1 LIVQI
6 FRFTPGNA
14 DASLRTQSS
23 SIRSC
28 FTVASEQ
35 PYLHNLSGVFSAP
48 IQAWSDA
55 HGQIR
60 HVGAQGIYC
69 GDDRVL
75 HTAVLTVDGREP
87 EWVSTQLRSSK
98 ETDYIYFVRA
108 DAEVAD
114 PLLSLVRTRTADSGR
129 IRHGEDT
136 ENLTGCSGRV
146 AETLRLESAMRE
158 PVALTVRLTLGAD
171 NTTMEDIKQGAPGGA
186 VVEPAGTTWSW
197 RDKDTVLALTAANA
211 AVSIHGSKVTIE
223 WAVEVFPGV
232 PLELAWAVDLTDA
245 DSPMLAADGE
255 PIVAPASE
263 DPRISRLLQRSVS
276 DLNSLRLA
284 HVSHPHDTFLA
295 AGAPWFFTMFGRDS
309 IIAARMLLPINT
321 AIAGGTLRAL
331 AGRQGTETDHTTAVQ
346 PGKIL
351 HEVRRTVLTMAES
364 GHALRLPP
372 VYYGTI
378 DATPL
383 WICLLHDAWK
393 AGMPDAEVEE
403 LLPNLQ
409 DALEWLRD
417 HGDLDGDGFLEY
429 LDASGAGLVN
439 QGWKDS
445 GDAIRWHDGTLAKG
459 PIALAE
465 VQAYAYEAA
474 IMGADLLESFGRSGA
489 EEWRDY
495 AAGMAER
502 FRAQFWCEDELG
514 PYPALALDADKKPVD
529 GVTSNMGHLLGTG
542 ILNEEEQR
550 TVVRRVMDPTMFS
563 GYGVRT
569 LSTTNGGYWPTRY
582 HAGAVWSHDTALII
596 GGMLADGFKA
606 EAAQLAAGL
615 LHVAEANDWRLPEL
629 FGGHSADTMRNP
641 VPFPASCRP
650 QAWASASSVVIAAA
664 LGQDELGRQDQR
676 RNGNVQEAAATE
688 DLLAGVV
695 SR

>member
-1 LIVQI
+1 M
-6 FRFTPGNA
+6 
-14 DASLRTQSS
+14 
-23 SIRSC
+23 
-28 FTVASEQ
+28 ASEQ

-60 HVGAQGIYC
+60 RAGAQGIYC

-75 HTAVLTVDGREP
+75 NSAVLSVDGREP
-87 EWVSTQLRSSK
+87 EWVSTQLHSSK

-108 DAEVAD
+108 QAEVAD
-114 PLLSLVRTRTADSGR
+114 PLLSLVRTRTAESGR
-129 IRHGEDT
+129 VRPGEDT
-136 ENLTGCSGRV
+136 ESLTGCTGRV
-146 AETLRLESAMRE
+146 AETLRIESAFRR
-158 PVALTVRLTLGAD
+158 PVALNVRLTLTAD
-171 NTTMEDIKQGAPGGA
+171 NATMEQIKQGERSSRPVEPASNSWSWRDDDTALLLTTGASDGTVPAAVEFAGSTVTIDWAVEVKPGA
-186 VVEPAGTTWSW
+186 VVE
-197 RDKDTVLALTAANA
+197 
-211 AVSIHGSKVTIE
+211 
-223 WAVEVFPGV
+223 
-232 PLELAWAVDLTDA
+232 LEWAVDLTDA
-245 DSPMLAADGE
+245 DSPMLAGDGS
-255 PIVAPASE
+255 PIVAPVSA
-263 DPRISRLLQRSVS
+263 DPRLNSLLQRSVS

-284 HVSHPHDTFLA
+284 HSSHPHDTFLA

-309 IIAARMLLPINT
+309 IIAARMLLPITT

-351 HEVRRTVLTMAES
+351 HEVRRTVLTVAET
-364 GHALRLPP
+364 GQAFRLPP

-429 LDASGAGLVN
+429 LDASGQGLVN

-445 GDAIRWHDGTLAKG
+445 GDAIRWHDGSLASG

-474 IMGADLLESFGRSGA
+474 MVGAELLDAFSRPGA

-502 FRAQFWCEDELG
+502 FRARFWCEDELG
-514 PYPALALDADKKPVD
+514 LYPALALDVDKKAVD

-542 ILNEEEQR
+542 ILNQEEKEI
-550 TVVRRVMDPTMFS
+550 VVRRIMDPTMFS

-596 GGMLADGFKA
+596 NGMLADGFPD

-615 LHVAEANDWRLPEL
+615 LDVAEANEWRLPEL
-629 FGGHSADTMRNP
+629 FGGHSSDAMRTP

-664 LGQDELGRQDQR
+664 LGHMPQDLETSSHDQP
-676 RNGNVQEAAATE
+676 
-688 DLLAGVV
+688 LA
-695 SR
+695 SRVP

>member
-1 LIVQI
+1 M
-6 FRFTPGNA
+6 PAGNA
-14 DASLRTQSS
+14 DGRFDRQSN
-23 SIRSC
+23 ITRSC
-28 FTVASEQ
+28 LSLASEQ

-60 HVGAQGIYC
+60 HAGAQGIYC

-75 HTAVLTVDGREP
+75 NTAVLSVDGREP
-87 EWVSTQLRSSK
+87 EWVSTQLRSST

-114 PLLSLVRTRTADSGR
+114 PLLSLVRTRTAASSR
-129 IRHGEDT
+129 LRAGEAT
-136 ENLTGCSGRV
+136 ETLTGCSGTV
-146 AETLRLESAMRE
+146 AETLLFESAMRQ
-158 PVALTVRLTLGAD
+158 PVTLHIRLTLGAD
-171 NTTMEDIKQGAPGGA
+171 NTTMEQVKQGGRGPAP
-186 VVEPAGTTWSW
+186 VEPQAPTWSW
-197 RDKDTVLALTAANA
+197 RDKDTTLTLTADNA
-211 AVSIHGSKVTIE
+211 AISMQGSKVTID
-223 WAVEVFPGV
+223 WAVDVMPGV
-232 PLELAWAVDLTDA
+232 PVQLGWAVDLTDT
-245 DSPMLAADGE
+245 DSPMLAADGA
-255 PIVAPASE
+255 PIVAPASD
-263 DPRISRLLQRSVS
+263 DPRLNRLLERSVS

-284 HVSHPHDTFLA
+284 HYSHPHDTFLA

-351 HEVRRTVLTMAES
+351 HEVRRTVLTMAET
-364 GHALRLPP
+364 GQALRLPP

-403 LLPNLQ
+403 LVPNLL

-429 LDASGAGLVN
+429 LDESGAGLVN

-445 GDAIRWHDGTLAKG
+445 GDAIRWHDGSLAKG

-474 IMGADLLESFGRSGA
+474 MVGAEILDAFGRPGA
-489 EEWRDY
+489 AEWREY

-514 PYPALALDADKKPVD
+514 PYPALALDADKRPVD

-542 ILNEEEQR
+542 ILNEEER
-550 TVVRRVMDPTMFS
+550 LIVVRRVMDPTMFS

-596 GGMLADGFKA
+596 SGMLADGFPA
-606 EAAQLAAGL
+606 EAAQLATGL
-615 LHVAEANDWRLPEL
+615 LQVAEANEWRLPEL
-629 FGGHSADTMRNP
+629 FGGHGSDTMRTP

-664 LGQDELGRQDQR
+664 LTPVGPAQEKLLQSSGATAGR
-676 RNGNVQEAAATE
+676 
-688 DLLAGVV
+688 
-695 SR
+695 

>member
-1 LIVQI
+1 L
-6 FRFTPGNA
+6 
-14 DASLRTQSS
+14 
-23 SIRSC
+23 
-28 FTVASEQ
+28 ASEQ

-60 HVGAQGIYC
+60 HAGAQGIYC

-75 HTAVLTVDGREP
+75 NTAILTVDGREP
-87 EWVSTQLRSSK
+87 EWVSTQLRSST

-108 DAEVAD
+108 EAEVAD
-114 PLLSLVRTRTADSGR
+114 PLLSVVRTRTAASSR
-129 IRHGEDT
+129 IRAGAAT
-136 ENLTGCSGRV
+136 ETLTGCSGQV
-146 AETLRLESAMRE
+146 AETLRIESAMLQ
-158 PVALTVRLTLGAD
+158 PVTLQVRLALGAD
-171 NTTMEDIKQGAPGGA
+171 NTTMEQIKQGGRGSAP
-186 VVEPAGTTWSW
+186 VEPQAPAWAW
-197 RDKDTVLALTAANA
+197 RDKDTVLALAADNGTI
-211 AVSIHGSKVTIE
+211 SMQGSKVTID
-223 WAVEVFPGV
+223 WAVVVLPGV
-232 PLELAWAVDLTDA
+232 PVQLGWAVDLTDA

-255 PIVAPASE
+255 HIVAPASD
-263 DPRISRLLQRSVS
+263 DPRLNRLLERSVS

-284 HVSHPHDTFLA
+284 HYSHPHDTFLA

-364 GHALRLPP
+364 GQPLRLPP

-383 WICLLHDAWK
+383 WICLLHDSWK
-393 AGMPDAEVEE
+393 AGLPDAEVEE
-403 LLPNLQ
+403 LLPNLL

-429 LDASGAGLVN
+429 LDESGAGLVN

-445 GDAIRWHDGTLAKG
+445 GDAIRWHDGSLAKG

-474 IMGADLLESFGRSGA
+474 VMGADILDAFGRPGA
-489 EEWRDY
+489 AEWREY

-502 FRAQFWCEDELG
+502 FRAQFWCEDDLG
-514 PYPALALDADKKPVD
+514 PYPALALDAEKKPVD

-542 ILNEEEQR
+542 ILNEEER
-550 TVVRRVMDPTMFS
+550 RIVVRRVMDPTMFS

-596 GGMLADGFKA
+596 SGMLADGFPR
-606 EAAQLAAGL
+606 EAAQLAGGL
-615 LHVAEANDWRLPEL
+615 LNVAEANDWRLPEL
-629 FGGHSADTMRNP
+629 FGGHGSDTMRTP

-664 LGQDELGRQDQR
+664 LTPAGPE
-676 RNGNVQEAAATE
+676 QEK
-688 DLLAGVV
+688 LLQASGAVA
-695 SR
+695 SP

>member
-1 LIVQI
+1 M
-6 FRFTPGNA
+6 
-14 DASLRTQSS
+14 
-23 SIRSC
+23 
-28 FTVASEQ
+28 ASEQ

-60 HVGAQGIYC
+60 RAGAQGIYC

-75 HTAVLTVDGREP
+75 NSAVLTVDGREP
-87 EWVSTQLRSSK
+87 DWVSTQLRSSK

-108 DAEVAD
+108 EAEVAD
-114 PLLSLVRTRTADSGR
+114 PLLSLVRTRTAASGR
-129 IRHGEDT
+129 IRPGKDAES
-136 ENLTGCSGRV
+136 LSGCSGRV
-146 AETLRLESAMRE
+146 AETLRLESAFRQS
-158 PVALTVRLTLGAD
+158 VTLNIRLTMTAD
-171 NTTMEDIKQGAPGGA
+171 NTTLEQIKQGERSSRP
-186 VVEPAGTTWSW
+186 VEPAADGWSW
-197 RDKDTVLALTAANA
+197 RDADTVLALTTGSSDGAGPA
-211 AVSIHGSKVTIE
+211 AVGFAGSTVTID
-223 WAVEVFPGV
+223 WSVVIKPGAAVE
-232 PLELAWAVDLTDA
+232 LEWAVDLTDA
-245 DSPMLAADGE
+245 DSPMLAGGGP
-255 PIVAPASE
+255 PIVAPHSA
-263 DPRISRLLQRSVS
+263 DPRINSLLQRSVS

-284 HVSHPHDTFLA
+284 HSSHPHDTFLA

-321 AIAGGTLRAL
+321 AIAAGTLRAL
-331 AGRQGTETDHTTAVQ
+331 AGRQGTETDHTSAVQ

-351 HEVRRTVLTMAES
+351 HEVRRTVLSMVE
-364 GHALRLPP
+364 GGQALRLPP

-393 AGMPDAEVEE
+393 AGMPDAEVAE

-429 LDASGAGLVN
+429 LDTSGHGLVN

-445 GDAIRWHDGTLAKG
+445 VDAIRWHDGSLAAG

-474 IMGADLLESFGRSGA
+474 VVGAELLEAFARPGA
-489 EEWRDY
+489 QEWRDY

-502 FRAQFWCEDELG
+502 FRAQFWCEDDLG

-542 ILNEEEQR
+542 ILNDVEKEI
-550 TVVRRVMDPTMFS
+550 VVRRIMDPTMFS

-596 GGMLADGFKA
+596 SGMLADGFSA
-606 EAAQLAAGL
+606 EAAQLASGL

-629 FGGHSADTMRNP
+629 FGGHGSDAVRTP

-664 LGQDELGRQDQR
+664 LGQKAEDPGARSQDQ
-676 RNGNVQEAAATE
+676 
-688 DLLAGVV
+688 LLV
-695 SR
+695 STGPK

>member
-1 LIVQI
+1 
-6 FRFTPGNA
+6 
-14 DASLRTQSS
+14 
-23 SIRSC
+23 
-28 FTVASEQ
+28 
-35 PYLHNLSGVFSAP
+35 
-48 IQAWSDA
+48 
-55 HGQIR
+55 
-60 HVGAQGIYC
+60 
-69 GDDRVL
+69 
-75 HTAVLTVDGREP
+75 
-87 EWVSTQLRSSK
+87 
-98 ETDYIYFVRA
+98 VRA
-108 DAEVAD
+108 EAEVAD
-114 PLLSLVRTRTADSGR
+114 PLLSLVRTRTAASGR
-129 IRHGEDT
+129 IRPGKDAES
-136 ENLTGCSGRV
+136 LSGCSGRV
-146 AETLRLESAMRE
+146 AETLRLESAFRQS
-158 PVALTVRLTLGAD
+158 VTLNVRLTMTAD
-171 NTTMEDIKQGAPGGA
+171 NTTLEQIKQGERSSRP
-186 VVEPAGTTWSW
+186 VEPAADGWSW
-197 RDKDTVLALTAANA
+197 RDADTVLALTTGSSDGAGPA
-211 AVSIHGSKVTIE
+211 AVGFAGSTVTID
-223 WAVEVFPGV
+223 WSVVIKPGAAVE
-232 PLELAWAVDLTDA
+232 LEWAVDLTDA
-245 DSPMLAADGE
+245 DSPMLAGGGP
-255 PIVAPASE
+255 PIVAPHSA
-263 DPRISRLLQRSVS
+263 DPRINSLLQRSVS

-284 HVSHPHDTFLA
+284 HSSHPNDTFLA

-321 AIAGGTLRAL
+321 AIAAGTLRAL
-331 AGRQGTETDHTTAVQ
+331 AGRQGTETDHTSAVQ

-351 HEVRRTVLTMAES
+351 HEVRRTVLSMVE
-364 GHALRLPP
+364 GGQALRLPP

-393 AGMPDAEVEE
+393 AGMPDAEVAE

-429 LDASGAGLVN
+429 LDTSGHGLVN

-445 GDAIRWHDGTLAKG
+445 VDAIRWHDGSLAAG

-474 IMGADLLESFGRSGA
+474 VVGAELLEAFARPGA
-489 EEWRDY
+489 QEWRDY

-502 FRAQFWCEDELG
+502 FRAQFWCEDDLG

-542 ILNEEEQR
+542 ILNDVEKEI
-550 TVVRRVMDPTMFS
+550 VVRRIMDPTMFS

-596 GGMLADGFKA
+596 SGMLADGFSA
-606 EAAQLAAGL
+606 EAAQLASGL

-629 FGGHSADTMRNP
+629 FGGHGSDAVRTP

-664 LGQDELGRQDQR
+664 LGQKAEDPGARSQDQ
-676 RNGNVQEAAATE
+676 
-688 DLLAGVV
+688 LLV
-695 SR
+695 STGPK

>member
-1 LIVQI
+1 M
-6 FRFTPGNA
+6 
-14 DASLRTQSS
+14 
-23 SIRSC
+23 
-28 FTVASEQ
+28 ASEQ

-158 PVALTVRLTLGAD
+158 PVALTIRLTLGAD

-309 IIAARMLLPINT
+309 IIAARMMLPINT

-676 RNGNVQEAAATE
+676 RNGTVQEAAAKRGS
-688 DLLAGVV
+688 AGWRYQQVV
-695 SR
+695 LSS

>member
-1 LIVQI
+1 M
-6 FRFTPGNA
+6 
-14 DASLRTQSS
+14 
-23 SIRSC
+23 
-28 FTVASEQ
+28 ASEQ

-60 HVGAQGIYC
+60 RAGAQGIYC

-75 HTAVLTVDGREP
+75 NSAVLSVDGREP
-87 EWVSTQLRSSK
+87 EWVSTQLHSSK

-108 DAEVAD
+108 QAEVAD
-114 PLLSLVRTRTADSGR
+114 PLLSLVRTRTAESGR
-129 IRHGEDT
+129 VRPGEDT
-136 ENLTGCSGRV
+136 ESLTGCTGRV
-146 AETLRLESAMRE
+146 AETLRIESAFRR
-158 PVALTVRLTLGAD
+158 PVALNVRLTLTAD
-171 NTTMEDIKQGAPGGA
+171 NATMEQIKQGERSSRPVEPASNSWSWRDDDTALLLTTGASDGTGPAAVGFAGSTVTIDWAVEVKPGA
-186 VVEPAGTTWSW
+186 VVE
-197 RDKDTVLALTAANA
+197 
-211 AVSIHGSKVTIE
+211 
-223 WAVEVFPGV
+223 
-232 PLELAWAVDLTDA
+232 LEWAVDLTDA
-245 DSPMLAADGE
+245 DSPMLAGDGS
-255 PIVAPASE
+255 PIVAPVSA
-263 DPRISRLLQRSVS
+263 DPRLNSLLQRSVS

-284 HVSHPHDTFLA
+284 HSSHPHDTFLA

-309 IIAARMLLPINT
+309 IIAARMLLPITT

-351 HEVRRTVLTMAES
+351 HEVRRTVLTMAETDQ
-364 GHALRLPP
+364 AFRLPP

-429 LDASGAGLVN
+429 LDASGQGLVN

-445 GDAIRWHDGTLAKG
+445 GDAIRWHDGSLASG

-474 IMGADLLESFGRSGA
+474 MVGA
-489 EEWRDY
+489 ELLDAFNRPGAQEWRDY

-502 FRAQFWCEDELG
+502 FRARFWCEDELG
-514 PYPALALDADKKPVD
+514 PYPALALDADKKAVD

-542 ILNEEEQR
+542 ILNQEEKEI
-550 TVVRRVMDPTMFS
+550 VVRRIMDPTMFS

-596 GGMLADGFKA
+596 NGMLADGFPD

-615 LHVAEANDWRLPEL
+615 LDVAEANEWRLPEL
-629 FGGHSADTMRNP
+629 FGGHGSDAMRTP

-664 LGQDELGRQDQR
+664 LGRMPQDMEASSQDQP
-676 RNGNVQEAAATE
+676 
-688 DLLAGVV
+688 LA
-695 SR
+695 SRVP

>member
-1 LIVQI
+1 
-6 FRFTPGNA
+6 
-14 DASLRTQSS
+14 
-23 SIRSC
+23 
-28 FTVASEQ
+28 VASEQ
-35 PYLHNLSGVFSAP
+35 PYLHDLSGVFSAP

-60 HVGAQGIYC
+60 NSGAQGIYC

-75 HTAVLTVDGREP
+75 NKAVLTVDGREP
-87 EWVSTQLRSSK
+87 EWVSTQLRSSQ
-98 ETDYIYFVRA
+98 ETDYIYFLRA
-108 DAEVAD
+108 DAEVVD
-114 PLLSLVRTRTADSGR
+114 PLLSVVRTRTAESSR
-129 IRHGEDT
+129 IRAGEDT
-136 ENLTGCSGRV
+136 ETLTGCSGQV
-146 AETLRLESAMRE
+146 AEKIRIESAMQH
-158 PVALTVRLTLGAD
+158 PVTLNVRLTLGAD
-171 NTTMEDIKQGAPGGA
+171 NATMEQIKQGEQGSTP
-186 VVEPAGTTWSW
+186 VEPEGPSWSW
-197 RDKDTVLALTAANA
+197 RDTDTELTLTA
-211 AVSIHGSKVTIE
+211 GSGTFGIQSSTVTLD
-223 WAVEVFPGV
+223 WAVEILPGV
-232 PLELAWAVDLTDA
+232 PVTLEWAVDLADA
-245 DSPMLAADGE
+245 DSPMLAADGD
-255 PIVAPASE
+255 PIMAPVSGDA
-263 DPRISRLLQRSVS
+263 RLNKLLQRSVS

-284 HVSHPHDTFLA
+284 HSSHPHDTFLA

-364 GHALRLPP
+364 GQPLRLPP

-393 AGMPDAEVEE
+393 AGMADAEVEE
-403 LLPNLQ
+403 LIPNLQ

-429 LDASGAGLVN
+429 LDASGYGLVN

-445 GDAIRWHDGTLAKG
+445 GDAIRWHDGSLAKG

-474 IMGADLLESFGRSGA
+474 MVGAELLDAFGRPGA
-489 EEWRDY
+489 AEWREY

-514 PYPALALDADKKPVD
+514 PYPALALDADKRRVD

-542 ILNEEEQR
+542 ILNEEEQQI
-550 TVVRRVMDPTMFS
+550 VVRRVMDPTMFS

-596 GGMLADGFKA
+596 GGMLADGFPA
-606 EAAQLAAGL
+606 EAAKLAAGL

-629 FGGHSADTMRNP
+629 FGGHGSDFMRTP

-650 QAWASASSVVIAAA
+650 QAWASASSVMIAAA
-664 LGQDELGRQDQR
+664 LSREASVRQAPGQGLE
-676 RNGNVQEAAATE
+676 NGES
-688 DLLAGVV
+688 LLASGV
-695 SR
+695 SP

>member
-1 LIVQI
+1 
-6 FRFTPGNA
+6 
-14 DASLRTQSS
+14 
-23 SIRSC
+23 
-28 FTVASEQ
+28 VASEQ

-60 HVGAQGIYC
+60 RTGAQGIYC

-75 HTAVLTVDGREP
+75 NSAVLTVDGREP
-87 EWVSTQLRSSK
+87 DWVSTQLRSCK

-108 DAEVAD
+108 EAEVAD
-114 PLLSLVRTRTADSGR
+114 PLLSLVRTRTAASGR
-129 IRHGEDT
+129 IRPGEDS
-136 ENLTGCSGRV
+136 ESMTGCSGRV
-146 AETLRLESAMRE
+146 AETLRLESAFRE
-158 PVALTVRLTLGAD
+158 PVTLNVRLTMTAD
-171 NTTMEDIKQGAPGGA
+171 NTTMEQIKQGERCSRP
-186 VVEPAGTTWSW
+186 VEPAANSWSW
-197 RDKDTVLALTAANA
+197 RDADTVMSLSTGSSDGTGPA
-211 AVSIHGSKVTIE
+211 AVGFAGSTVTIDWSVE
-223 WAVEVFPGV
+223 VKPGAAVE
-232 PLELAWAVDLTDA
+232 LEWAVDLTDA
-245 DSPMLAADGE
+245 DSPMLAGDGS
-255 PIVAPASE
+255 PIVAPDSA
-263 DPRISRLLQRSVS
+263 DPRLNSLLQRSVS

-284 HVSHPHDTFLA
+284 HSSHPHDTFLA

-321 AIAGGTLRAL
+321 AIAAGTLRAL
-331 AGRQGTETDHTTAVQ
+331 AGRQGTETDHTSAVQ

-351 HEVRRTVLTMAES
+351 HEVRRTVLSMAE
-364 GHALRLPP
+364 GGQALRLPP

-393 AGMPDAEVEE
+393 AGMPKAEVAE

-429 LDASGAGLVN
+429 LDASGHGLVN

-445 GDAIRWHDGTLAKG
+445 VDAIRWHDGSLAAG

-474 IMGADLLESFGRSGA
+474 MAGAELLDAFGQSGA
-489 EEWRDY
+489 RGWRDY

-514 PYPALALDADKKPVD
+514 PYPALALDADKKAVD

-542 ILNEEEQR
+542 ILNDEEQEI
-550 TVVRRVMDPTMFS
+550 VVRRIMDPTMFS

-596 GGMLADGFKA
+596 NGMLADGYAA
-606 EAAQLAAGL
+606 EAAQLASGL
-615 LHVAEANDWRLPEL
+615 LDVAEANDWRLPEL
-629 FGGHSADTMRNP
+629 LGGHGSDAMRTP

-664 LGQDELGRQDQR
+664 LGQKPQDPDAR
-676 RNGNVQEAAATE
+676 SQEQ
-688 DLLAGVV
+688 LLV
-695 SR
+695 STRPE

>member
-1 LIVQI
+1 
-6 FRFTPGNA
+6 
-14 DASLRTQSS
+14 
-23 SIRSC
+23 
-28 FTVASEQ
+28 VASEQ

-60 HVGAQGIYC
+60 HTGAQGIYC

-114 PLLSLVRTRTADSGR
+114 PLLSLVRTRTAESGR
-129 IRHGEDT
+129 IRAGEDT
-136 ENLTGCSGRV
+136 ETLTGCSGQV
-146 AETLRLESAMRE
+146 TETLRLESAMRE
-158 PVALTVRLTLGAD
+158 PVTLNVRLTLGAD
-171 NTTMEDIKQGAPGGA
+171 NTTMEQVKQGMLEGVP
-186 VVEPAGTTWSW
+186 VEPQGTTWSW
-197 RDKDTVLALTAANA
+197 RDADTTLALTADNGT
-211 AVSIHGSKVTIE
+211 VTLDGSKVTID
-223 WAVEVFPGV
+223 WAVDVFPGV
-232 PLELAWAVDLTDA
+232 PVNLAWAVDLTDA

-255 PIVAPASE
+255 PIAAPASN
-263 DPRISRLLQRSVS
+263 DPRLGRLLERSVS

-284 HVSHPHDTFLA
+284 HYSHPHDTFLA

-331 AGRQGTETDHTTAVQ
+331 AGRQGTETDHTSAVQ

-351 HEVRRTVLTMAES
+351 PEVRRTVLTMAES
-364 GHALRLPP
+364 GQALRLPP

-393 AGMPDAEVEE
+393 AGMPDAEVQE
-403 LLPNLQ
+403 LVPNLE

-429 LDASGAGLVN
+429 LDASGQGLVN

-445 GDAIRWHDGTLAKG
+445 GDAIRWHDGSLAKG

-474 IMGADLLESFGRSGA
+474 MVGAEILDAFGRPGA
-489 EEWRDY
+489 QEWRDY

-502 FRAQFWCEDELG
+502 FRAQFWCQDELG
-514 PYPALALDADKKPVD
+514 PYPALALDADKRPVD

-542 ILNEEEQR
+542 ILNEDEQR
-550 TVVRRVMDPTMFS
+550 IVVRRVMDPTMFS

-596 GGMLADGFKA
+596 SGMLADGFPD

-615 LHVAEANDWRLPEL
+615 LQVAEVNDWRLPEL
-629 FGGHSADTMRNP
+629 FGGHGSDAVRTP

-650 QAWASASSVVIAAA
+650 QAWASASAVVIAAA
-664 LGQDELGRQDQR
+664 LT
-676 RNGNVQEAAATE
+676 AAGAAPE
-688 DLLAGVV
+688 KLLQASAASGVL
-695 SR
+695 R

>member
-1 LIVQI
+1 M
-6 FRFTPGNA
+6 
-14 DASLRTQSS
+14 
-23 SIRSC
+23 
-28 FTVASEQ
+28 ASEQ

-60 HVGAQGIYC
+60 HAGAQGIYC
-69 GDDRVL
+69 GDDRVIN
-75 HTAVLTVDGREP
+75 TAVLTVDGREP
-87 EWVSTQLRSSK
+87 EWVSTQLRSST
-98 ETDYIYFVRA
+98 ESDYIYFVRA

-114 PLLSLVRTRTADSGR
+114 PLLSLVRTRTAASSRLRAG
-129 IRHGEDT
+129 DT
-136 ENLTGCSGRV
+136 TATLTGCSGTV
-146 AETLRLESAMRE
+146 AETLRLESAMLQ
-158 PVALTVRLTLGAD
+158 PVTLNVRLTLGAD
-171 NTTMEDIKQGAPGGA
+171 NTTMEQVKQGGRGHTA
-186 VVEPAGTTWSW
+186 VEPQAPTWSW
-197 RDKDTVLALTAANA
+197 RDTDTTLILTAENGT
-211 AVSIHGSKVTIE
+211 VSMRGSKVTID
-223 WAVEVFPGV
+223 WAVEVKPGV
-232 PLELAWAVDLTDA
+232 PVQLGWAVDLTDA

-255 PIVAPASE
+255 PIVAPASD
-263 DPRISRLLQRSVS
+263 DPRLDRLMERSVS

-284 HVSHPHDTFLA
+284 HYSHPHDTFLA

-364 GHALRLPP
+364 GQALRLPP
-372 VYYGTI
+372 VYYGTV

-403 LLPNLQ
+403 LLPNLL

-429 LDASGAGLVN
+429 LDESGTGLVN

-445 GDAIRWHDGTLAKG
+445 GDAIRWHDGSLAKG

-474 IMGADLLESFGRSGA
+474 MVGAEILEAFGRPGA
-489 EEWRDY
+489 AEWRDY

-514 PYPALALDADKKPVD
+514 PYPALALDADKRPVD

-542 ILNEEEQR
+542 ILNEEEQL
-550 TVVRRVMDPTMFS
+550 TVVRRVMDTTMFS

-596 GGMLADGFKA
+596 SGMLADGFPD

-615 LHVAEANDWRLPEL
+615 LEVAEANDWRLPEL
-629 FGGHSADTMRNP
+629 FGGHGSDAMRTP

-664 LGQDELGRQDQR
+664 LTPVGPAQEKLLQSSGTSAGR
-676 RNGNVQEAAATE
+676 
-688 DLLAGVV
+688 
-695 SR
+695 

>member
-1 LIVQI
+1 M
-6 FRFTPGNA
+6 
-14 DASLRTQSS
+14 
-23 SIRSC
+23 
-28 FTVASEQ
+28 ASEQ

-98 ETDYIYFVRA
+98 ETDHIYFVRA

-331 AGRQGTETDHTTAVQ
+331 AGRQGTETDHTTQSSPA
-346 PGKIL
+346 
-351 HEVRRTVLTMAES
+351 RSCTRS
-364 GHALRLPP
+364 
-372 VYYGTI
+372 
-378 DATPL
+378 
-383 WICLLHDAWK
+383 
-393 AGMPDAEVEE
+393 AG
-403 LLPNLQ
+403 
-409 DALEWLRD
+409 R
-417 HGDLDGDGFLEY
+417 
-429 LDASGAGLVN
+429 
-439 QGWKDS
+439 
-445 GDAIRWHDGTLAKG
+445 
-459 PIALAE
+459 
-465 VQAYAYEAA
+465 
-474 IMGADLLESFGRSGA
+474 
-489 EEWRDY
+489 
-495 AAGMAER
+495 
-502 FRAQFWCEDELG
+502 C
-514 PYPALALDADKKPVD
+514 
-529 GVTSNMGHLLGTG
+529 
-542 ILNEEEQR
+542 
-550 TVVRRVMDPTMFS
+550 
-563 GYGVRT
+563 
-569 LSTTNGGYWPTRY
+569 
-582 HAGAVWSHDTALII
+582 
-596 GGMLADGFKA
+596 
-606 EAAQLAAGL
+606 
-615 LHVAEANDWRLPEL
+615 
-629 FGGHSADTMRNP
+629 
-641 VPFPASCRP
+641 
-650 QAWASASSVVIAAA
+650 
-664 LGQDELGRQDQR
+664 
-676 RNGNVQEAAATE
+676 
-688 DLLAGVV
+688 
-695 SR
+695 

>member
-1 LIVQI
+1 M
-6 FRFTPGNA
+6 
-14 DASLRTQSS
+14 
-23 SIRSC
+23 
-28 FTVASEQ
+28 ASEQ

-60 HVGAQGIYC
+60 HAGAQGIYC

-75 HTAVLTVDGREP
+75 NTAILTVDGREP
-87 EWVSTQLRSSK
+87 EWVSTQLRSST

-108 DAEVAD
+108 EAEVAD
-114 PLLSLVRTRTADSGR
+114 PLLSVVRTRTAASSR
-129 IRHGEDT
+129 IRPGEAT
-136 ENLTGCSGRV
+136 ETLTGCSGQV
-146 AETLRLESAMRE
+146 AETLRIESAMLQ
-158 PVALTVRLTLGAD
+158 PVTLHVRLALGAD
-171 NTTMEDIKQGAPGGA
+171 NTTMEQIKQGGRGPAP
-186 VVEPAGTTWSW
+186 VEPQAPTWCW
-197 RDKDTVLALTAANA
+197 RDKDTTLTLTADNGTI
-211 AVSIHGSKVTIE
+211 SMHGSKVIID
-223 WAVEVFPGV
+223 WAVDVQPGV
-232 PLELAWAVDLTDA
+232 PVQLGWAVDLTDA

-255 PIVAPASE
+255 PIVAPASG
-263 DPRISRLLQRSVS
+263 DPRLNRLLERSVS

-284 HVSHPHDTFLA
+284 HYSHPHDTFLA

-364 GHALRLPP
+364 GQPLRLPP

-393 AGMPDAEVEE
+393 AGLPDAEVEE
-403 LLPNLQ
+403 LLPNLL

-429 LDASGAGLVN
+429 LDESGAGLVN

-445 GDAIRWHDGTLAKG
+445 GDAIRWHDGSLAKG

-474 IMGADLLESFGRSGA
+474 MMGADILDTFDRPGA
-489 EEWRDY
+489 AEWRDY

-502 FRAQFWCEDELG
+502 FRAQFWCEDDLG
-514 PYPALALDADKKPVD
+514 PYPALALDAEKKPVD

-542 ILNEEEQR
+542 ILNEEERQI
-550 TVVRRVMDPTMFS
+550 VVRRVMDPTMFS

-596 GGMLADGFKA
+596 SGMLADGFPG

-615 LHVAEANDWRLPEL
+615 LNVAEANDWRLPEL
-629 FGGHSADTMRNP
+629 FGGHGSDTMRTP

-650 QAWASASSVVIAAA
+650 QAWASASSLVIAAA
-664 LGQDELGRQDQR
+664 LTPAGPE
-676 RNGNVQEAAATE
+676 QEKLLQASGAGAT
-688 DLLAGVV
+688 
-695 SR
+695 R

>member
-1 LIVQI
+1 M
-6 FRFTPGNA
+6 
-14 DASLRTQSS
+14 
-23 SIRSC
+23 
-28 FTVASEQ
+28 
-35 PYLHNLSGVFSAP
+35 
-48 IQAWSDA
+48 
-55 HGQIR
+55 
-60 HVGAQGIYC
+60 
-69 GDDRVL
+69 
-75 HTAVLTVDGREP
+75 
-87 EWVSTQLRSSK
+87 

-108 DAEVAD
+108 EAEVAD
-114 PLLSLVRTRTADSGR
+114 PLLSIVRTRTAASSRISSG
-129 IRHGEDT
+129 GDT
-136 ENLTGCSGRV
+136 AMLTGCSGSV
-146 AETLRLESAMRE
+146 AESLRIESAMRR
-158 PVALTVRLTLGAD
+158 PVTLQVRLALGTD
-171 NTTMEDIKQGAPGGA
+171 NTTMEQIKQGERSSAPVQPQA
-186 VVEPAGTTWSW
+186 PTWSW
-197 RDKDTVLALTAANA
+197 RDTDTTLALTAENGTISLQGS
-211 AVSIHGSKVTIE
+211 AVIID
-223 WAVEVFPGV
+223 WAVEVRPGV
-232 PLELAWAVDLTDA
+232 PGELNWTVDLTDA

-255 PIVAPASE
+255 RIVAPASD
-263 DPRISRLLQRSVS
+263 DPRLERLLQRSVS

-284 HVSHPHDTFLA
+284 HYSHPHDTFLA

-351 HEVRRTVLTMAES
+351 HEVRRTVLTMSE
-364 GHALRLPP
+364 GNQALRLPP

-383 WICLLHDAWK
+383 WICLLHDTWK
-393 AGMPDAEVEE
+393 AGMPETEVEE

-429 LDASGAGLVN
+429 LDASGTGLVN

-445 GDAIRWHDGTLAKG
+445 GDAIRWHDGSLAKG

-474 IMGADLLESFGRSGA
+474 VMGADILDAFGRPGA
-489 EEWRDY
+489 AEWRDY

-502 FRAQFWCEDELG
+502 FRAQFWCEDDLG
-514 PYPALALDADKKPVD
+514 PYPALALDADKRPVD

-542 ILNEEEQR
+542 ILNEEERQI
-550 TVVRRVMDPTMFS
+550 VVRRVMDPTMFS

-596 GGMLADGFKA
+596 SGMLADGFPR
-606 EAAQLAAGL
+606 EAARLAAGL

-629 FGGHSADTMRNP
+629 FGGHGSDTMRTP

-664 LGQDELGRQDQR
+664 LTPAGPEQENLLQPSGASAGR
-676 RNGNVQEAAATE
+676 
-688 DLLAGVV
+688 
-695 SR
+695 

>member
-1 LIVQI
+1 M
-6 FRFTPGNA
+6 
-14 DASLRTQSS
+14 
-23 SIRSC
+23 
-28 FTVASEQ
+28 ASEQ